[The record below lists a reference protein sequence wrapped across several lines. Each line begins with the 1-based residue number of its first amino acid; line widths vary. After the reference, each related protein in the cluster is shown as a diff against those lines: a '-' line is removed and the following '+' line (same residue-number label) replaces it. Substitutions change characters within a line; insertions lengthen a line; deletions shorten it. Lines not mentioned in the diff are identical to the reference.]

1 MSLTTVHDTARQPA
15 EATIG
20 YIGAGPTNEQAVHD
34 ATQLLRPTG
43 LDELVA
49 RVELLTRVDR
59 KYFVP
64 VETFR
69 EFTALVKGEF
79 AVLDIDG
86 RRMFGYES
94 VYFDT
99 PDLATYRAHLQGR
112 RRRFKLRT
120 RTYVD
125 SGACMLEVKLKGPRA
140 ITVKMRTAHPHDR
153 RRELTP
159 EALAAGAD
167 FVHENYGLPL
177 PDGLGPVLTT
187 TNSRATFAS
196 LTEGARFTCDVGL
209 ICRDSTGE
217 VVAKG
222 DHVLVESKAGASGS
236 LADRTLRDLGM
247 RPVTISKYCI
257 GVAVTHPEV
266 ASNPWHLTLRR
277 YFEAPRPAAA

>member
-1 MSLTTVHDTARQPA
+1 MSQTILQDTARQPA
-15 EATIG
+15 DATAG
-20 YIGAGPTNEQAVHD
+20 TLGAAPANERAVYA
-34 ATQLLRPTG
+34 ATQLVRPTG
-43 LDELVA
+43 LDEVSA

-69 EFTALVKGEF
+69 EFTALLEDEF

-140 ITVKMRTAHPHDR
+140 IIPRTR
-153 RRELTP
+153 MT
-159 EALAAGAD
+159 AAGSSLLR
-167 FVHENYGLPL
+167 HSLPA
-177 PDGLGPVLTT
+177 PTSCTRTTDCPFLT
-187 TNSRATFAS
+187 
-196 LTEGARFTCDVGL
+196 GWARC
-209 ICRDSTGE
+209 
-217 VVAKG
+217 
-222 DHVLVESKAGASGS
+222 
-236 LADRTLRDLGM
+236 
-247 RPVTISKYCI
+247 
-257 GVAVTHPEV
+257 
-266 ASNPWHLTLRR
+266 
-277 YFEAPRPAAA
+277 